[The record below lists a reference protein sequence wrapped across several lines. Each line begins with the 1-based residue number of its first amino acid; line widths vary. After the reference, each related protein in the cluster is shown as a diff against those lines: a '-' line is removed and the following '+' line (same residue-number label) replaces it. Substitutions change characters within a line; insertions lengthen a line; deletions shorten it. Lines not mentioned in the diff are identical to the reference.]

1 MGQELEYVFHPRS
14 VAVVGASP
22 EARSQ
27 GNRYVALLQEH
38 GYPGAVYPVHPTAE
52 EILGLTA
59 YRSVLDAPGPVDY
72 VISSIPARGVL
83 ELIDQCAAKGVR
95 TLQFFTARFSETGN
109 PELAELE
116 RELLR
121 RARVAGIR
129 VIGPNC
135 MGIYYPEGGMAFKG
149 SMPQES
155 GGVGVLSQSG
165 GNSLELVMEASV
177 RGVRFSKVVSYGNA
191 LDLNEADFMD
201 YFAEDPST
209 KVVAA
214 YIEGV
219 KDGRRF
225 FEALRKAAATKPVV
239 VMKGGRTGAGD
250 RAVASHTAS
259 LAGAAELWDALAKQT
274 GALLVDSMDALV
286 DLLVAFTF
294 CRPATGTRVAVVG
307 GGGGR
312 SVASADECEEA
323 GLQVSPLPEAVR
335 ARFREL
341 DPGMADWV
349 SNPADGSILGG
360 GAITMPMM
368 LEEMIASP
376 GYDVLIANVGEH
388 FPLDTPQGAAQ
399 VARSTEAY
407 VKAAQQTA
415 KPVAVVL
422 GHGASRFEWQREAL
436 LAAREKVVGAGV
448 ALFPSIGRA
457 ARALRRAA
465 DYWRWREE
473 EA

>member
-1 MGQELEYVFHPRS
+1 MGRELDFIFHPQS

-22 EARSQ
+22 EGRSQ

-38 GYPGAVYPVHPTAE
+38 GFGGPVYPVHPTAE
-52 EILGLTA
+52 EVLGLTA
-59 YRSVLDAPGPVDY
+59 YRNVVDIPGPVDY

-83 ELIDQCAAKGVR
+83 DLIDQCATKGVT
-95 TLQFFTARFSETGN
+95 TLQLFTARFSETGN
-109 PELAELE
+109 PELAALEL
-116 RELLR
+116 ELLR
-121 RARVAGIR
+121 RARAAGIR

-149 SMPQES
+149 AMPQEP
-155 GGVGVLSQSG
+155 GVVGVLSQSG
-165 GNSLELVMEASV
+165 GNALELVMEASV

-201 YFAEDPST
+201 YYAEDPST
-209 KVVAA
+209 KVIAA

-225 FEALRKAAATKPVV
+225 FQALRKAAASKPVV
-239 VMKGGRTGAGD
+239 VLKGGRTTAGD

-259 LAGAAELWDALAKQT
+259 LAGAGEMWDALAKQT
-274 GALLVDSMDALV
+274 GALLADSMDSLV

-294 CRPATGTRVAVVG
+294 CPPSTGTRVAVVG

-323 GLQVSPLPEAVR
+323 GLEVAPLPEAMR

-341 DPGMADWV
+341 DAGMAEWI
-349 SNPADGSILGG
+349 SNPVDGSILGG

-368 LEEMIASP
+368 LKEMADSP
-376 GYDVLIANVGEH
+376 EYDVLIANVGEH

-407 VKAAQQTA
+407 VMAAQQTA
-415 KPVAVVL
+415 KPMAVVL
-422 GHGASRFEWQREAL
+422 GHGASQFEWQREAL
-436 LAAREKVVGAGV
+436 LAVREQVVGGGV

-457 ARALRRAA
+457 ALALRRAA
-465 DYWRWREE
+465 DYWRRREE
-473 EA
+473 GE